1 MAIDQGYDRGG
12 NAGLA
17 FGLGLVAGAM
27 IGVGL
32 GLLFAPKD
40 GAALRRDLAKRAK
53 ELQDD
58 AAGWYDQATAVAQEV
73 ADDLVDVGRDAAE
86 RARTAVNE
94 RA

>member
-1 MAIDQGYDRGG
+1 MAFERDYDRGD

-40 GAALRRDLAKRAK
+40 GAAMRRDLAKRAR
-53 ELQDD
+53 ELQED
-58 AAGWYDQATAVAQEV
+58 AAGWYEEAAGV
-73 ADDLVDVGRDAAE
+73 ADDLVEKGKEAAQ
-86 RARTAVNE
+86 RARTAM
-94 RA
+94 ADQA